1 MSQGQRW
8 LKDAVAQQS
17 GLTEGRPMACMELL
31 YLAEES
37 RQGALGPA
45 AGWSLP
51 TPHYEQ
57 QQQQQQHETGEVDSR
72 AAATVAALRCE
83 RHCKPSQRSPMAEPT
98 PAPLSSR
105 SGSSPQEHPTPPS
118 SSQPCHLPEHFP
130 GEEDGGKKKPCCCI
144 QELETSFNCV
154 DENVNLEHARSP
166 SSPTGCQDVPQQH
179 SCREL
184 PPEWVHDSPSL
195 VSEEDDTA
203 SEAAAGKSLDYGF
216 ISAILFLVS
225 GILLVII
232 SYVVPRDVT
241 VDPNTVAAREMERLE
256 NESARIGAHLDR
268 CVIAG
273 LCLLTLGGVVLSSL
287 LMMSMWKGELYR
299 RSRFASSKESA
310 KLYGSFNFRMKSGA
324 NDNMLELSLVEEDVL
339 AIDN

>member
-1 MSQGQRW
+1 
-8 LKDAVAQQS
+8 
-17 GLTEGRPMACMELL
+17 MELL
-31 YLAEES
+31 YLAEDS
-37 RQGALGPA
+37 RQAPLGTT

-51 TPHYEQ
+51 SPPYEQ
-57 QQQQQQHETGEVDSR
+57 QQQQQQPEGGEVDPR
-72 AAATVAALRCE
+72 AATAVAALHCE
-83 RHCKPSQRSPMAEPT
+83 RHCKPLQRGLVAE
-98 PAPLSSR
+98 
-105 SGSSPQEHPTPPS
+105 TPPS
-118 SSQPCHLPEHFP
+118 ASPREHPAPPGTSQPCHPPEHLP
-130 GEEDGGKKKPCCCI
+130 REEDGGKKKACCCA
-144 QELETSFNCV
+144 QELETSFTYV

-166 SSPTGCQDVPQQH
+166 PSPTGGHCQDAPLQQR

-195 VSEEDDTA
+195 VSEEDDAA
-203 SEAAAGKSLDYGF
+203 SEVAAGKSVDYGF

>member
-1 MSQGQRW
+1 
-8 LKDAVAQQS
+8 
-17 GLTEGRPMACMELL
+17 MELL

-37 RQGALGPA
+37 RQVPLGTA
-45 AGWSLP
+45 TGWSLP
-51 TPHYEQ
+51 SHPYEQ
-57 QQQQQQHETGEVDSR
+57 QQHERAEVHPR
-72 AAATVAALRCE
+72 AAAAVAALHCE
-83 RHCKPSQRSPMAEPT
+83 RHCKPLQRSPVAEPPLALQPSSLGT
-98 PAPLSSR
+98 SPQAHPAPPSTSH
-105 SGSSPQEHPTPPS
+105 PCHPTE
-118 SSQPCHLPEHFP
+118 CLPK
-130 GEEDGGKKKPCCCI
+130 EEDGGKKACCCA
-144 QELETSFNCV
+144 QELETSFTYV

-166 SSPTGCQDVPQQH
+166 PTPAGGQDAPLQQH
-179 SCREL
+179 SCRVL
-184 PPEWVHDSPSL
+184 PPEFDSPSL
-195 VSEEDDTA
+195 VSEEDDAA
-203 SEAAAGKSLDYGF
+203 SEAAAGKSVDYGF

-324 NDNMLELSLVEEDVL
+324 NDNVLELSLVEEDVL

>member
-1 MSQGQRW
+1 
-8 LKDAVAQQS
+8 
-17 GLTEGRPMACMELL
+17 MELL

-37 RQGALGPA
+37 RQAPLGTA

-51 TPHYEQ
+51 SPPYEQ
-57 QQQQQQHETGEVDSR
+57 QQQQPQCEGGEVDPR
-72 AAATVAALRCE
+72 AAAAVAALRCE
-83 RHCKPSQRSPMAEPT
+83 RHYKPLQRGPVAEHP
-98 PAPLSSR
+98 PAPQPSPQ
-105 SGSSPQEHPTPPS
+105 GTSPQEHPVPPGT
-118 SSQPCHLPEHFP
+118 SQPCQPPERLP
-130 GEEDGGKKKPCCCI
+130 GEEDGGKKKACCCA
-144 QELETSFNCV
+144 QELETSFTYV
-154 DENVNLEHARSP
+154 DENVNLEHAGSP
-166 SSPTGCQDVPQQH
+166 PSPTGGHCQDARLQQR

-195 VSEEDDTA
+195 VSEEDDAA
-203 SEAAAGKSLDYGF
+203 SEVSAGKSVDYGF

-324 NDNMLELSLVEEDVL
+324 NDNMLELSLVEEDAL
-339 AIDN
+339 TIDN

>member
-1 MSQGQRW
+1 
-8 LKDAVAQQS
+8 
-17 GLTEGRPMACMELL
+17 MACMELL
-31 YLAEES
+31 YLTKES
-37 RQGALGPA
+37 RQAALG
-45 AGWSLP
+45 AGGSWSLCP
-51 TPHYEQ
+51 PPREPQ
-57 QQQQQQHETGEVDSR
+57 QQQRDGGDLNAGAAAAGATLCCEKQDKSSPR
-72 AAATVAALRCE
+72 AAA
-83 RHCKPSQRSPMAEPT
+83 AEPT
-98 PAPLSSR
+98 PASLPSPPGASSR
-105 SGSSPQEHPTPPS
+105 EYSAAPS
-118 SSQPCHLPEHFP
+118 SSQPCYQPNRLT
-130 GEEDGGKKKPCCCI
+130 GEEEAGKKKACCCS
-144 QELETSFNCV
+144 QELETSFTYV

-166 SSPTGCQDVPQQH
+166 PSPLSGGCQDPLPQQG
-179 SCREL
+179 SCRER
-184 PPEWVHDSPSL
+184 PPAWGHDSPSL
-195 VSEEDDTA
+195 VSEEDDAT
-203 SEAAAGKSLDYGF
+203 SEAASGKSVDYGF

-299 RSRFASSKESA
+299 RSRFTSSKESA
-310 KLYGSFNFRMKSGA
+310 KLYGSFNFRMKPGA

>member
-1 MSQGQRW
+1 
-8 LKDAVAQQS
+8 
-17 GLTEGRPMACMELL
+17 MELL

-37 RQGALGPA
+37 RQVPLGTTT
-45 AGWSLP
+45 GWSLP
-51 TPHYEQ
+51 SHPYQ
-57 QQQQQQHETGEVDSR
+57 QQQQCEGGEVDPR
-72 AAATVAALRCE
+72 AAAAVAALHCE
-83 RHCKPSQRSPMAEPT
+83 RRCKPMQRGPVAEPPSLGT
-98 PAPLSSR
+98 L
-105 SGSSPQEHPTPPS
+105 PQEQPAAS
-118 SSQPCHLPEHFP
+118 STCQPCRPAERLP
-130 GEEDGGKKKPCCCI
+130 GEEDGGKKKACCCA
-144 QELETSFNCV
+144 QELETSFTYV
-154 DENVNLEHARSP
+154 DENVNLEHARSTP
-166 SSPTGCQDVPQQH
+166 TPTGGQDAPLQQH

-195 VSEEDDTA
+195 VSEEDDAA
-203 SEAAAGKSLDYGF
+203 SEAAAGKSVDYGF

-339 AIDN
+339 AVDN

>member
-1 MSQGQRW
+1 
-8 LKDAVAQQS
+8 
-17 GLTEGRPMACMELL
+17 MACMELL

-37 RQGALGPA
+37 RQVPLSTA
-45 AGWSLP
+45 AGWSLLSP
-51 TPHYEQ
+51 PYEK
-57 QQQQQQHETGEVDSR
+57 QQQHEAGEVDPK
-72 AAATVAALRCE
+72 AALHCE
-83 RHCKPSQRSPMAEPT
+83 RHCKPLQRGLVAEPHQAPQPSPAAT
-98 PAPLSSR
+98 LPQEYPAP
-105 SGSSPQEHPTPPS
+105 PS
-118 SSQPCHLPEHFP
+118 TSQPFHLPKCLPE
-130 GEEDGGKKKPCCCI
+130 GEDGGKKKACCCA
-144 QELETSFNCV
+144 QELETSFTHM
-154 DENVNLEHARSP
+154 DENVNLEHARSAP
-166 SSPTGCQDVPQQH
+166 SPAGSPCQDAPLQQH
-179 SCREL
+179 SCRGL
-184 PPEWVHDSPSL
+184 PPEWMHDSPSL
-195 VSEEDDTA
+195 GSEEDDPA
-203 SEAAAGKSLDYGF
+203 SEAAAGKSVDYGF

-310 KLYGSFNFRMKSGA
+310 KLYGSFNFRLKSGA

>member
-1 MSQGQRW
+1 
-8 LKDAVAQQS
+8 
-17 GLTEGRPMACMELL
+17 MACMELL

-37 RQGALGPA
+37 RRVHLGTA
-45 AGWSLP
+45 TDWSLP
-51 TPHYEQ
+51 SHPYEQ
-57 QQQQQQHETGEVDSR
+57 QQCEGAEVDPR
-72 AAATVAALRCE
+72 AAAAVAALRCE
-83 RHCKPSQRSPMAEPT
+83 RHCKPLQRDLVAEPSL
-98 PAPLSSR
+98 APQPSSL
-105 SGSSPQEHPTPPS
+105 GTSPQEHPAPS
-118 SSQPCHLPEHFP
+118 SISHPCHPAEHLPR
-130 GEEDGGKKKPCCCI
+130 EEDGGKKACCCA
-144 QELETSFNCV
+144 QELETSFTYV

-166 SSPTGCQDVPQQH
+166 PTPVGGQDAPLQQR
-179 SCREL
+179 SCR
-184 PPEWVHDSPSL
+184 EWVHDSPSL
-195 VSEEDDTA
+195 VSEEDDAA
-203 SEAAAGKSLDYGF
+203 SEAAAGKSIDYGF

-339 AIDN
+339 AVDN

>member
-1 MSQGQRW
+1 
-8 LKDAVAQQS
+8 
-17 GLTEGRPMACMELL
+17 MACMELL
-31 YLAEES
+31 YLAKES
-37 RQGALGPA
+37 GQAALGTGGGWGLRPPPREPQLQQRDGGNVHTRAATAGAALCCERQGKSSPK
-45 AGWSLP
+45 
-51 TPHYEQ
+51 
-57 QQQQQQHETGEVDSR
+57 
-72 AAATVAALRCE
+72 AAA
-83 RHCKPSQRSPMAEPT
+83 AEPT
-98 PAPLSSR
+98 PAPLPSPPGASS
-105 SGSSPQEHPTPPS
+105 QEYPTAPR
-118 SSQPCHLPEHFP
+118 SSQPCSQPDRLTR
-130 GEEDGGKKKPCCCI
+130 EEEAGKKKACCCA
-144 QELETSFNCV
+144 QELETSFTYV

-166 SSPTGCQDVPQQH
+166 PAPPSSGCQDPPPQQD

-184 PPEWVHDSPSL
+184 LPAWGHDSPSL
-195 VSEEDDTA
+195 VSEEDDAA
-203 SEAAAGKSLDYGF
+203 SEAASGKSVDYGF

>member
-1 MSQGQRW
+1 
-8 LKDAVAQQS
+8 
-17 GLTEGRPMACMELL
+17 MELL
-31 YLAEES
+31 YLAKES
-37 RQGALGPA
+37 RQVPLGTTT
-45 AGWSLP
+45 GWSLP
-51 TPHYEQ
+51 SSPYEQ
-57 QQQQQQHETGEVDSR
+57 QQREGGEVDPR
-72 AAATVAALRCE
+72 GAAAVAALHCE
-83 RHCKPSQRSPMAEPT
+83 RHCKPSQRDPVAELSL
-98 PAPLSSR
+98 APQSS
-105 SGSSPQEHPTPPS
+105 SLDISPQEHLAPS
-118 SSQPCHLPEHFP
+118 STSQPCHPPECLPR
-130 GEEDGGKKKPCCCI
+130 EEDRGKKKACCCA
-144 QELETSFNCV
+144 QELETSFTYV

-166 SSPTGCQDVPQQH
+166 LSPTGGHCQDALLQQH

-195 VSEEDDTA
+195 VSEEDDAT
-203 SEAAAGKSLDYGF
+203 SEASAGKSVDYGF

-310 KLYGSFNFRMKSGA
+310 KLYGSFNFRMKSGT

>member
-1 MSQGQRW
+1 
-8 LKDAVAQQS
+8 
-17 GLTEGRPMACMELL
+17 E
-31 YLAEES
+31 
-37 RQGALGPA
+37 
-45 AGWSLP
+45 
-51 TPHYEQ
+51 
-57 QQQQQQHETGEVDSR
+57 
-72 AAATVAALRCE
+72 
-83 RHCKPSQRSPMAEPT
+83 
-98 PAPLSSR
+98 
-105 SGSSPQEHPTPPS
+105 
-118 SSQPCHLPEHFP
+118 
-130 GEEDGGKKKPCCCI
+130 KKKACCCA
-144 QELETSFNCV
+144 QELETSFTCV

-166 SSPTGCQDVPQQH
+166 PTPTGGQDAPLQQH

-184 PPEWVHDSPSL
+184 PPEWAHDSPSL
-195 VSEEDDTA
+195 VSEEDDAA
-203 SEAAAGKSLDYGF
+203 SEAAAGKSVDYGF